1 MKTVSVILTLAEL
14 KLLLDYWPG
23 DIVSMGDADAN
34 NPENKIQETGEI
46 ILDKFCKAFA
56 KIETQKHDRQRNSS

>member
-34 NPENKIQETGEI
+34 NPENKKKQE
-46 ILDKFCKAFA
+46 K
-56 KIETQKHDRQRNSS
+56 